1 MTSMTTVTIIALA
14 TVAIA
19 APASIAS
26 AQPSPPTCAGYS
38 GLPAD
43 HAPPGNAR
51 SGMVWIDGGSFTM
64 GSDEHHPEER
74 APHEVAVQGFWI
86 DRHEVTNA
94 QFARFVE
101 ATGYRTLA
109 ERGLDPEQYP
119 GMPPELLVPGS
130 MVFFVPEQLA
140 NMADVRQWWRYVP
153 GAD

>member
-1 MTSMTTVTIIALA
+1 MSGA
-14 TVAIA
+14 
-19 APASIAS
+19 AS
-26 AQPSPPTCAGYS
+26 AESSAAQNSRRT
-38 GLPAD
+38 
-43 HAPPGNAR
+43 AR
-51 SGMVWIDGGSFTM
+51 
-64 GSDEHHPEER
+64 
-74 APHEVAVQGFWI
+74 FWI